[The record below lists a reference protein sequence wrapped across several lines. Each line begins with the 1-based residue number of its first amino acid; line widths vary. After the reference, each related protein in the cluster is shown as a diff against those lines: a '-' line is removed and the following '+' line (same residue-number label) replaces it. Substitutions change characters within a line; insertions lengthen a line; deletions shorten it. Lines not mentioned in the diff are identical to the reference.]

1 MKLTKEK
8 EELEQDDYII
18 DDPNANEEFEY
29 DDESDFLEENGEERE
44 SEDEDVGF
52 IEKIKNNV
60 PTTLIIVAI
69 IVFLVG
75 IAVGLFAINKASN
88 TEQETKDWVAAYL
101 YEAVSENGA
110 GLLTDEE
117 IQKISEDVT
126 KQITLTVGENRG
138 IEDLSDEELET
149 LVLRIREEV
158 SDGGYSLDTADVT
171 SISEGVVERYFTDNK
186 IDTTALKT
194 LQSKID
200 ALEAQDKQLSQ
211 SIQNVSQTAGKTGA
225 TGATGATGPQGP
237 QGIQGIQ
244 GQRGERG
251 ERGERGLTGATGA
264 TGATGSAGKDGKDGL
279 DGKSAYELAVSKG
292 LVTASTTEEEWLES
306 LKGKDAFEEA
316 KDAGIIPE
324 GSTVEEFIASISGT
338 STFIFYADDASGT
351 NASTTIGANSKFMK
365 SVSAKSLTEA
375 TSKATE
381 AGGWTQYK
389 DRQITTSE
397 IDGTPAIII
406 N

>member
-18 DDPNANEEFEY
+18 DDPNASEEFEY

-186 IDTTALKT
+186 IDTTALKS

-244 GQRGERG
+244 GVK
-251 ERGERGLTGATGA
+251 ATGA
-264 TGATGSAGKDGKDGL
+264 AGKDGKDGL

-375 TSKATE
+375 TSKVTE